1 MLKIAL
7 KIAYLGSDFYG
18 FARQPGLPTVE
29 GELIKA
35 LSESGIIDNPSVAG
49 YSIAG
54 RTDRGVH
61 ALGNVIAFLTESKV
75 NVNQIN
81 DCLPASIKVLA
92 QTSVHYGFKP
102 RFAQQRHYRYLM
114 PRNFLEENFDLEKMK
129 EAARLFTGTHDFSN
143 FTKRSERNP
152 VRTVSHLEV
161 IDQADIICFDVKG
174 ESFLWNMV
182 RKIITVLVN
191 VGYGEI
197 EINDVS
203 EYLNPQRKVF
213 ITPAPA
219 EGLILMDVTY
229 DKVKFVV
236 DPYARKLF
244 WSVLMKNYIH
254 NRTHSAAY
262 LEMMENLN
270 YNEKYIP
277 SLFNDLKVL
286 K

>member
-7 KIAYLGSDFYG
+7 KIAYLGSDFHG
-18 FARQPGLPTVE
+18 FARQPDLPTVE

-35 LSESGIIDNPSVAG
+35 LTESGIIDNTSDTG

-61 ALGNVIAFLTESKV
+61 ALGNVIAFRTESKV

-81 DCLPASIKVLA
+81 DYLPASIKVLA
-92 QTSVHYGFKP
+92 QSSVHYGFKP
-102 RFAQQRHYRYLM
+102 RFARQRHYRYLM
-114 PRNFLEENFDLEKMK
+114 PRNPFEESWDLDAMK
-129 EAARLFTGTHDFSN
+129 KAARLFIGTHDFSN

-152 VRTVSHLEV
+152 VRTINRLEV
-161 IDQADIICFDVKG
+161 RNRADMICFDIKG

-182 RKIITVLVN
+182 RKMVAVLIN
-191 VGYGEI
+191 VGRGEI
-197 EINDVS
+197 EVRDVS
-203 EYLNPQRKVF
+203 EYLNPQKKVF
-213 ITPAPA
+213 ITPSPA

-229 DKVKFVV
+229 DKVKFVE

-244 WSVLMKNYIH
+244 LSVLMKNYMNTRI
-254 NRTHSAAY
+254 HSAAY
-262 LEMMENLN
+262 QEMMESLE
-270 YNEKYIP
+270 YNENDIP
-277 SLFNDLKVL
+277 PLFNDLKVL